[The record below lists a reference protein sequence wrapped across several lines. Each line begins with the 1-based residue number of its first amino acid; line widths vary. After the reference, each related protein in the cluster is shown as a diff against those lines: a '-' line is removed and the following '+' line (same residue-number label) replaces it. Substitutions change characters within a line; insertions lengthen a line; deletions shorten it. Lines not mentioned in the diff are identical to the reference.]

1 MNYFIS
7 TGEKG
12 MMFTLREHHYYV
24 NRSGMYVHTT
34 YHVANLTTDPDTAIE
49 KAKRIAK
56 EHGAKLDN
64 YSDIKGHSLES
75 KEEPKKR
82 CKE

>member
-12 MMFTLREHHYYV
+12 MMFTLRKHHYYV

-56 EHGAKLDN
+56 E
-64 YSDIKGHSLES
+64 LENFTKNPPS
-75 KEEPKKR
+75 NCSAGSR
-82 CKE
+82 GR